1 MRADAL
7 DAGRSRR
14 PALRACA
21 GLLLVSGC
29 LAMLLASPLRT
40 HVVPGGPKH
49 HAAHMAGANAGA
61 GSPDAARPQTIVR
74 PIACEPLPDLPGKK
88 VTTVIVDF
96 APHAYSPAHRHPGSV
111 QAYVLHG
118 TLRSQLAGGAA
129 ITYRAGETWFEP
141 AGIVHR
147 FAENPAAEPAQLLA
161 LFVTDEECGPLV
173 VMEPLQ

>member
-1 MRADAL
+1 MRADPSDAL
-7 DAGRSRR
+7 GSRR
-14 PALRACA
+14 QTFGACA

-29 LAMLLASPLRT
+29 LAALLAPALRT
-40 HVVPGGPKH
+40 DRVPGEPQH
-49 HAAHMAGANAGA
+49 HVAHMKGADAGGRSSA
-61 GSPDAARPQTIVR
+61 AARPQTIVR
-74 PIACEPLPDLPGKK
+74 PIACEPLPDVPGKK

-96 APHAYSPAHRHPGSV
+96 PPHAYTPAHRHPGSV

-147 FAENPAAEPAQLLA
+147 FAENPTAEPAQLLA
-161 LFVTDEECGPLV
+161 LFVTDEDCGPLV
-173 VMEPLQ
+173 VMEPSQ